1 MSRYLTTAGGRD
13 AWHSIAIQTPLGE
26 LLEMYGNPVVLRQ
39 GGGKVILD
47 SRYWDYSVT
56 THRYRG
62 QFLGEDTA
70 TTRKKLESGQYEEA
84 NLTELLGEREYRP
97 S

>member
-13 AWHSIAIQTPLGE
+13 AWAHLVVPTPLGE
-26 LLEMYGNPVVLRQ
+26 LYEAYGNPVALKQ

-70 TTRKKLESGQYEEA
+70 TTRKKLERGQYEEA
-84 NLTELLGEREYRP
+84 NLTDLLGEREYRP